1 MKQGLLPALATAGL
15 LSTALLTG
23 CAAENDVGTGSQS
36 PTGYPGSTATA
47 VADPVFGTYTG
58 TQTIELGAPPAE
70 ATHNYVE
77 LTCLS
82 TGTLLLHDSDEI
94 TCGDPSESTTRA
106 FSSYPLSPD
115 QVSFEVT
122 SDSDV
127 SYEVRAVYENGASV
141 Q

>member
-1 MKQGLLPALATAGL
+1 MKQRLMPVLATAGL

-23 CAAENDVGTGSQS
+23 CGAESGVDPGGQS

-47 VADPVFGTYTG
+47 VADPVFVIYMG

-70 ATHNYVE
+70 ATHIYVE

-82 TGTLLLHDSDEI
+82 AGTLLFEDGFEVI
-94 TCGDPSESTTRA
+94 CGDPNESTTRTFA
-106 FSSYPLSPD
+106 SYDLPAE
-115 QVSFEVT
+115 QAAFEVT
-122 SDSDV
+122 TDPDV
-127 SYEVRAVYENGASV
+127 SYEVRAVHENGASV